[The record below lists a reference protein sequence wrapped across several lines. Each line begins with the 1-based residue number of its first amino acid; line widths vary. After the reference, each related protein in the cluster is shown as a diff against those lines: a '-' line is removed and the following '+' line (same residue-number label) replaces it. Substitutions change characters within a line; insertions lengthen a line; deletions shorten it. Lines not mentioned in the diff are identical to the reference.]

1 MPFTRNA
8 VIRAVRT
15 AAQTA
20 IASIGSATVITGVD
34 WRLVSSTVAL
44 AAILSLLTSLTGLPE
59 DQPR

>member
-8 VIRAVRT
+8 MIRAVRT

-34 WRLVSSTVAL
+34 WRLVVSTVAL